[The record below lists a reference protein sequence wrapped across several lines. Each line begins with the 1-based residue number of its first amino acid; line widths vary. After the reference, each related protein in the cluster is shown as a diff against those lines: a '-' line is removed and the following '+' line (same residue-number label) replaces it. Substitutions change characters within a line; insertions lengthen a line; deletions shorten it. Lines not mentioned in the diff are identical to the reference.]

1 MTKLARSGS
10 WLVVAV
16 MAASCN
22 VSEVGDDFWAET
34 RDDDG
39 DDSTADA
46 LAGTKQVAI
55 DPGPTDHAE
64 LVDLLPVGR
73 SESGAIRRVVLRLGP
88 GQLPGLQRGDRLIV
102 PAEVQATTRCDV
114 GQSAPGCN
122 YNPNIRAQLIITGNP
137 NDTEPGGA
145 GSKAIATQT
154 QTCTHADHHCMFVFT
169 PSDASIE
176 VDGLPCVASD
186 SCHVNVVM
194 WAWHADARA
203 GDQDKVLVGGNDGDY
218 LDNGR
223 VEGDVARLMV
233 VRERGIVAGDRAAR
247 ETSGGGNLGVNTSA
261 NPVVI
266 YSHRLKGAGDDLLAG
281 EQFVVEAK
289 LVTAVGDRARISA
302 QLVVSKS
309 PDGTDNGVDKIAP
322 GSISEQNGVNCTAGT
337 SPCVT
342 RKVAVFRVTDAIT
355 GPVYVNVVAK
365 SAVPGGGTTNVTVR
379 RDDGWIRSVRYN
391 ALFGR

>member
-1 MTKLARSGS
+1 MKLGS

-16 MAASCN
+16 MVAACDAD
-22 VSEVGDDFWAET
+22 VAEDEFWAET

-39 DDSTADA
+39 AAALDA

-55 DPGPTDHAE
+55 DPGTTDHAE

-73 SESGAIRRVVLRLGP
+73 SEGGATRRIVLRLGP
-88 GQLPGLQRGDRLIV
+88 GPLPGLLHGDRLIV

-122 YNPNIRAQLIITGNP
+122 YNPNIRAQLIVTGDA
-137 NDTEPGGA
+137 NDTTG
-145 GSKAIATQT
+145 KVIATQT
-154 QTCTHADHHCMFVFT
+154 QSCTHAEHHCMFVFT
-169 PSDASIE
+169 PSDASLEI
-176 VDGLPCVASD
+176 DNLPCAASG
-186 SCHVNVVM
+186 SCHVNLVM

-203 GDQDKVLVGGNDGDY
+203 DGQDKVLVGGNDGNY

-247 ETSGGGNLGVNTSA
+247 ETSGGGNVGVNTNA

-266 YSHRLKGAGDDLLAG
+266 YSHRLKGAGEDLRAG
-281 EQFVVEAK
+281 EQFLVEAK
-289 LVTAVGDRARISA
+289 LLTAVADRARISA
-302 QLVVSKS
+302 QLVVSKH

-322 GSISEQNGVNCTAGT
+322 GAISEQNGVNCTAGT

-342 RKVAVFRVTDAIT
+342 RKVAVFRVTDDIA

-365 SAVPGGGTTNVTVR
+365 SAVPGGGSTNVTVR
-379 RDDGWIRSVRYN
+379 RNDGWVRSVRYD
-391 ALFGR
+391 AVFAR